1 MFVYKRYKDKK
12 GIKIKKYNIYYISY
26 SYKTAMT
33 VHNLDFRG
41 RLGSV
46 TSFLSIF
53 FSFVRRGVDIFRTKS
68 EVFLCNFSLFLT
80 FLKKNEVARD
90 LIEIFGGFGGD
101 KEEDEEEEK
110 SLDSG
115 FYIGSKKRDRDDI
128 TKYPKFY
135 LEEVRAKQSDKQSDK
150 KDEDKNKEEDKKE
163 KGEEEK
169 DYEQLKN
176 NFVFEKTPMGNVI
189 MYYNKDR
196 NSFEYYTD
204 NIIPYRILDT
214 VARKYVL
221 TYDCCELYVDME
233 KEIKEYIVNGSNGGT
248 KEKKEKKVT
257 FEMDENEEKAK
268 EIVDP
273 VKSKPNVFAK
283 FKSYNKDSS
292 KISDVVGGGGAGGGG
307 GAKDKTSGGGA
318 SAVVNTSKVS
328 VEENEKILLK
338 EKANVY
344 TCLGKFANFSM
355 LKKVDRTVV
364 DKNYTM
370 SFAEYKK
377 MMASSK

>member
-1 MFVYKRYKDKK
+1 M
-12 GIKIKKYNIYYISY
+12 
-26 SYKTAMT
+26 TA

-41 RLGSV
+41 KLGSV

-53 FSFVRRGVDIFRTKS
+53 FSFVRRGVNIFRSKS
-68 EVFLCNFSLFLT
+68 EVFLCNFLLFLT

-90 LIEIFGGFGGD
+90 LIELFGGFSGG
-101 KEEDEEEEK
+101 EEEK
-110 SLDSG
+110 RLDSDSDSCLDV
-115 FYIGSKKRDRDDI
+115 GSKKRDRDDI

-135 LEEVRAKQSDKQSDK
+135 LEEVRFKQSEK
-150 KDEDKNKEEDKKE
+150 KEKSEEDKKNEEE
-163 KGEEEK
+163 KEK
-169 DYEQLKN
+169 DYEPLKN

-204 NIIPYRILDT
+204 NIIPYRVLDT

-221 TYDCCELYVDME
+221 TYDCCELYIDME
-233 KEIKEYIVNGSNGGT
+233 KEIKEYIVNGSNGVKGGNDGT
-248 KEKKEKKVT
+248 KEKKDKKVT
-257 FEMDENEEKAK
+257 FEMNETEEKAK

-292 KISDVVGGGGAGGGG
+292 KISDVIGGGGVG

-355 LKKVDRTVV
+355 LKKVDRAVV

-370 SFAEYKK
+370 GFAVYKK
-377 MMASSK
+377 MLRSGKNF

>member
-1 MFVYKRYKDKK
+1 
-12 GIKIKKYNIYYISY
+12 
-26 SYKTAMT
+26 MT
-33 VHNLDFRG
+33 IDNLDFRG
-41 RLGSV
+41 KLGSV
-46 TSFLSIF
+46 TSFLSVF
-53 FSFVRRGVDIFRTKS
+53 FTFVRRGVDVFRSKS
-68 EVFLCNFSLFLT
+68 QLFLSNFSLFLT
-80 FLKKNEVARD
+80 FLKKNDVARD
-90 LIEIFGGFGGD
+90 LIELFGGFGGGD
-101 KEEDEEEEK
+101 NEEEEGK
-110 SLDSG
+110 SLDSDSG

-135 LEEVRAKQSDKQSDK
+135 LEEVRAKQ
-150 KDEDKNKEEDKKE
+150 NDKKE
-163 KGEEEK
+163 KSDKENDYEEEEK
-169 DYEQLKN
+169 NYEQLKN

-204 NIIPYRILDT
+204 NIIPYRVLDT

-221 TYDCCELYVDME
+221 TYDCCELYIDME
-233 KEIKEYIVNGSNGGT
+233 KEIKEYIVNGSKGAT
-248 KEKKEKKVT
+248 KEKKDKT
-257 FEMDENEEKAK
+257 LEMNKTEEKDK

-292 KISDVVGGGGAGGGG
+292 KISEVVGG
-307 GAKDKTSGGGA
+307 GAKDKTDRGG
-318 SAVVNTSKVS
+318 VVNTSKVS
-328 VEENEKILLK
+328 VEENEKLLLK

-377 MMASSK
+377 MMALSK

>member
-1 MFVYKRYKDKK
+1 
-12 GIKIKKYNIYYISY
+12 
-26 SYKTAMT
+26 
-33 VHNLDFRG
+33 
-41 RLGSV
+41 
-46 TSFLSIF
+46 
-53 FSFVRRGVDIFRTKS
+53 VRRGVDVFRSKS
-68 EVFLCNFSLFLT
+68 EVFLCNFSLFLS
-80 FLKKNEVARD
+80 FLKKNDVARE
-90 LIEIFGGFGGD
+90 LIELFGGFGGGD
-101 KEEDEEEEK
+101 NEEEEGK
-110 SLDSG
+110 SLDSDLG

-135 LEEVRAKQSDKQSDK
+135 LEEVRAKQSDKKEKSDK
-150 KDEDKNKEEDKKE
+150 ENDY
-163 KGEEEK
+163 EEEK
-169 DYEQLKN
+169 KKEEEKNYEQLKN

-221 TYDCCELYVDME
+221 TYGCCELYIDME
-233 KEIKEYIVNGSNGGT
+233 KEIKEYIVNGSNGLT
-248 KEKKEKKVT
+248 KEKKNKT
-257 FEMDENEEKAK
+257 LEMNETEEKDK

-292 KISDVVGGGGAGGGG
+292 KISDVVGGGGSGGAKDKTSTGGAGGG
-307 GAKDKTSGGGA
+307 GAKDKTDRGG
-318 SAVVNTSKVS
+318 VVNTSKVS
-328 VEENEKILLK
+328 VEENEKLLLK

-377 MMASSK
+377 MMALSK

>member
-1 MFVYKRYKDKK
+1 
-12 GIKIKKYNIYYISY
+12 
-26 SYKTAMT
+26 
-33 VHNLDFRG
+33 
-41 RLGSV
+41 
-46 TSFLSIF
+46 
-53 FSFVRRGVDIFRTKS
+53 
-68 EVFLCNFSLFLT
+68 
-80 FLKKNEVARD
+80 LKKNDVARE
-90 LIEIFGGFGGD
+90 LIELFGGFGGGNN
-101 KEEDEEEEK
+101 EEEEGK
-110 SLDSG
+110 SLDSDLG

-135 LEEVRAKQSDKQSDK
+135 LEEVRAKQ
-150 KDEDKNKEEDKKE
+150 NDKKE
-163 KGEEEK
+163 KSDKENDYEEEEK
-169 DYEQLKN
+169 NYEQLKN

-189 MYYNKDR
+189 MYYNKER

-204 NIIPYRILDT
+204 NIIPYRVLDT

-221 TYDCCELYVDME
+221 TYGCCELYIDME
-233 KEIKEYIVNGSNGGT
+233 KEIKEYIVNGSNGLT
-248 KEKKEKKVT
+248 KEKKNKT
-257 FEMDENEEKAK
+257 LEMNETEEKDK

-292 KISDVVGGGGAGGGG
+292 KISEVVGGGG
-307 GAKDKTSGGGA
+307 GAKDKTDRGG
-318 SAVVNTSKVS
+318 VVNTSKVS
-328 VEENEKILLK
+328 VEENEKLLLK

-355 LKKVDRTVV
+355 LKKIDRTMV

-377 MMASSK
+377 IMALSK